1 MVGAVP
7 PTEAEI
13 AAFLQQQQYWN
24 PLQQQQQQQLLQ
36 LQLQQQQQQ
45 QQHGTPG
52 RVTAA
57 TTATT
62 ADNTRRGT
70 PPPAHPAYQP
80 VPGTDISEALRSIQ
94 AQMASLEA
102 RFANGGAARN
112 TAQNDY
118 DALAEGYGSP
128 QVQRSPVGER
138 FPFPEDVLYNLPA
151 TMDMNN
157 LVLHRYQVFP
167 EWQALEQAQ
176 RGQPD
181 RAGSL
186 VYEMALAMT
195 TLAIMS
201 LLRDGL
207 QQFKRCLAHCGLN
220 ARAQTVLDNSL
231 DTFLYNTVWVSCIT
245 SARMNCIQEFSRKGR
260 DGLVALH
267 QRYFAPTERALAD
280 AVTKEFDE
288 EYARARQKVTLKS
301 LAEKEH
307 KGKANMGP
315 WQQQGGRGR
324 NRGGRGGFGGRGAQQ
339 GRMAAAAAGGSA
351 AGNSGPGQSG

>member
-13 AAFLQQQQYWN
+13 AAFLQQQQYLN
-24 PLQQQQQQQLLQ
+24 PL
-36 LQLQQQQQQ
+36 QQQ

-260 DGLVALH
+260 DGLVALY
-267 QRYFAPTERALAD
+267 QRC
-280 AVTKEFDE
+280 
-288 EYARARQKVTLKS
+288 S
-301 LAEKEH
+301 H
-307 KGKANMGP
+307 
-315 WQQQGGRGR
+315 
-324 NRGGRGGFGGRGAQQ
+324 
-339 GRMAAAAAGGSA
+339 
-351 AGNSGPGQSG
+351 

>member
-1 MVGAVP
+1 MGPFLCGDSRFVRRMVGAVP

-24 PLQQQQQQQLLQ
+24 PLQQQQQQQQQLLQ

-207 QQFKRCLAHCGLN
+207 RQFKRCLAHCGLN
-220 ARAQTVLDNSL
+220 ARAQTVS
-231 DTFLYNTVWVSCIT
+231 DTWTPFFTIRFGCPVS
-245 SARMNCIQEFSRKGR
+245 RPH
-260 DGLVALH
+260 V
-267 QRYFAPTERALAD
+267 
-280 AVTKEFDE
+280 
-288 EYARARQKVTLKS
+288 
-301 LAEKEH
+301 
-307 KGKANMGP
+307 
-315 WQQQGGRGR
+315 
-324 NRGGRGGFGGRGAQQ
+324 
-339 GRMAAAAAGGSA
+339 
-351 AGNSGPGQSG
+351 